1 MKLQAKFL
9 LLFIFLFGTVA
20 VLLVLQRSFDLGR
33 SQSVLQS
40 DLAARH
46 QYFEKITH
54 VEGHPLESLAVDYSF
69 WDEMVNFI
77 KKRNL
82 QFARD
87 NIDSGLSTYGADAA
101 WVYRLDNSLVY
112 FKSIPEDNTLEK
124 LGLPKA
130 FFDQLYLKH
139 FAHFYL
145 QKPNGLLEIQAATV
159 HPGDDSD
166 RKTPPQGFWV
176 VGRYLTPGY
185 VASLGDLTGSTI
197 TINPATAQAGDQFGT
212 NTVSFGSKLPGWDS
226 RPVAVITSKAEVPV
240 VKVLENLYSRQLILL
255 LLVSLASILAVII
268 SISLLV
274 LRPVREITVSLK
286 NQTPSSLDRLAKKN
300 TEFGSLAST
309 VQQFFTS
316 EFLKTKMMELNTAK
330 SEFLAIAA
338 HELKG
343 PVGNVHIFA
352 ENLADLVRDS
362 RPKAELLDEVQ
373 RISMSAHKATVLI
386 NDIYQASKGGQAIE
400 IKRTNFDFD
409 AFVQAEVADAQYS
422 TKQRII
428 IEGSTGKKVTSD
440 IDRLGQVMTN
450 LIRNASKYSPDA
462 DKIVVRL
469 AAQDSNIVLEIQ
481 DFGLGISSD
490 DLPKLFERFFRS
502 SSVAT
507 SYPGLGLGLSICT
520 EIIEALGGKIWVTS
534 EIGQGSH
541 FYFSIPLNPEYTE
554 LS

>member
-9 LLFIFLFGTVA
+9 FLFLFLFGTVA
-20 VLLVLQRSFDLGR
+20 LLLVLQRTFDLGR

-40 DLAARH
+40 DLSQRH
-46 QYFEKITH
+46 NYFEKIIK

-82 QFARD
+82 QFAHD
-87 NIDSGLSTYGADAA
+87 NIDTGLATYGADAA

-112 FKSIPEDNTLEK
+112 YKSTSNDNTIQD
-124 LGLPKA
+124 LGLPKT
-130 FFDQLYLKH
+130 FFNQLATKH
-139 FAHFYL
+139 FAHFYI
-145 QKPNGLLEIQAATV
+145 QKPNGLLEIRAATV

-176 VGRYLTPGY
+176 VGRYLTPDF
-185 VASLGDLTGSTI
+185 VSSMSDLTQSTI
-197 TINPATAQAGDQFGT
+197 TINPPNTGAGDQLGA
-212 NTVSFGSKLPGWDS
+212 NTVSFGTTLLGWDE
-226 RPVAVITSKAEVPV
+226 RPVGVIISKAEVPV
-240 VKVLENLYSRQLILL
+240 VKVLEDLYSRQLTLL
-255 LLVSLASILAVII
+255 LLVSLASILSVIV
-268 SISLLV
+268 SIWLLV
-274 LRPVREITVSLK
+274 LRPVKEITASLK
-286 NQTPSSLDRLAKKN
+286 NQTPSSLNRLAKQD
-300 TEFGSLAST
+300 TEFGNLAKT

-343 PVGNVHIFA
+343 PIGNVHIFA
-352 ENLADLVRDS
+352 ENLADLVRDGNS
-362 RPKAELLDEVQ
+362 KEQLLEEVG
-373 RISMSAHKATVLI
+373 RISMSAHKATVLV
-386 NDIYQASKGGQAIE
+386 NDIYQASKGGQSLE
-400 IKRTNFDFD
+400 VKRSEFDFD
-409 AFVQAEVADAQYS
+409 TFIRGEVADAQYS
-422 TKQRII
+422 TKQLLV
-428 IEGSTGKKVTSD
+428 IEGSTGKKVVSD

-462 DKIVVRL
+462 DKIVIRL
-469 AAQDSNIVLEIQ
+469 STDESSIVLEVQ
-481 DFGLGISSD
+481 DFGLGISAED
-490 DLPKLFERFFRS
+490 QPKLFERFFRS

-507 SYPGLGLGLSICT
+507 SYPGLGLGLSVCK
-520 EIIEALGGKIWVTS
+520 EIIEALGGKIWLTS

-541 FYFSIPLNPEYTE
+541 FFFSLPFNPEFNE